1 MRTSRL
7 AGLLVF
13 AVATAA
19 SGQTPGVGI
28 NTAPLAC
35 IPLDGN
41 GVLQSTV
48 APDTAGS
55 TVRMFFRRMNL
66 EVEDFYYVEMEPT
79 GQGQYWGVFP
89 IPTEAKIVRKDLKKS
104 QTPPPLE
111 PWASWWK
118 AKEGSDDRDPN
129 RDLDANV
136 IKEKAPIGKT
146 EKRNWMAKQS
156 DADFQKWLE
165 KQEYEPAEYFVGVY
179 DSYGRRTAVSEMQ
192 VAEVRKDCRV
202 SLTPQQ
208 QGMAQNLTVGETNT
222 WQKGE
227 QPFHWECTG
236 IVTRKDPQLVLRADG
251 SCRACIIAW
260 WPIAAEAGAVGA
272 LIGITEDNPAG
283 PPPEVSPSRP

>member
-1 MRTSRL
+1 MRTTRL

-13 AVATAA
+13 TVAAAA

-28 NTAPLAC
+28 TTTPLTC
-35 IPLDGN
+35 IPLEGN
-41 GVLQSTV
+41 GVLQTTV

-55 TVRMFFRRMNL
+55 TVRMFFRRMSI

-89 IPTEAKIVRKDLKKS
+89 IPTEAKLERKDLKKS
-104 QTPPPLE
+104 DTPPPLE

-129 RDLDANV
+129 KDLDADV

-146 EKRNWMAKQS
+146 EKRNWMQKQA

-165 KQEYEPAEYFVGVY
+165 KQQYEPAEYFVGVY
-179 DSYGRRTAVSEMQ
+179 DSYGRRTAVSEMG

-222 WQKGE
+222 WQKGDP
-227 QPFHWECTG
+227 PFHWECTG
-236 IVTRKDPQLVLRADG
+236 IVTRKDPQLVLRAD
-251 SCRACIIAW
+251 SACRACVIAW

-272 LIGITEDNPAG
+272 LIGITEDSPSPA
-283 PPPEVSPSRP
+283 PPEVSPSRP

>member
-1 MRTSRL
+1 MRTPRL
-7 AGLLVF
+7 AGWLALT
-13 AVATAA
+13 VAAAA
-19 SGQTPGVGI
+19 SAQTPGAGI
-28 NTAPLAC
+28 TTAPMTC
-35 IPLDGN
+35 IPLEGN
-41 GVLQSTV
+41 GVLQATV

-55 TVRMFFRRMNL
+55 TVRMFFRRMNI

-89 IPTEAKIVRKDLKKS
+89 IPTEAKIERKDLKKS
-104 QTPPPLE
+104 ETPPPLE

-118 AKEGSDDRDPN
+118 TKEGSDDRDPN
-129 RDLDANV
+129 KDLDADV

-146 EKRNWMAKQS
+146 EKREWMKKQA
-156 DADFQKWLE
+156 DADFEKWLE
-165 KQEYEPAEYFVGVY
+165 KQQYEPAEYFVAVY

-192 VAEVRKDCRV
+192 VAEVKKDCRV

-227 QPFHWECTG
+227 PPFHWECTG
-236 IVTRKDPQLVLRADG
+236 VVTRKDPQLILRADG

-272 LIGITEDNPAG
+272 IIGINEDNPQG
-283 PPPEVSPSRP
+283 PPPDVSPSRP